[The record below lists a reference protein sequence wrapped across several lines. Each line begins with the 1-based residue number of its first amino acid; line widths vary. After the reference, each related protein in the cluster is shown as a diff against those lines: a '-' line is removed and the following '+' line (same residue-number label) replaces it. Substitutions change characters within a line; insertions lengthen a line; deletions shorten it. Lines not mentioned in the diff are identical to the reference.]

1 MVWASACVGGLERGL
16 AAWMA
21 VEMLSTW
28 RVTVRKLRGDARG
41 AKQTGGTKNR
51 IGGQLLDLC
60 VSESVGVRATGKSLR
75 AHPLK
80 DVGHRAALPAIAT
93 NRCGPLGLPG
103 PLQEACGNSRHRTLH
118 NINHTRKASKQ
129 AC

>member
-1 MVWASACVGGLERGL
+1 MRALRMVWASACVGGLERGL

-60 VSESVGVRATGKSLR
+60 VSPSESERPVKVCEPTRSKMWGKGRRS
-75 AHPLK
+75 PL
-80 DVGHRAALPAIAT
+80 
-93 NRCGPLGLPG
+93 
-103 PLQEACGNSRHRTLH
+103 
-118 NINHTRKASKQ
+118 
-129 AC
+129 